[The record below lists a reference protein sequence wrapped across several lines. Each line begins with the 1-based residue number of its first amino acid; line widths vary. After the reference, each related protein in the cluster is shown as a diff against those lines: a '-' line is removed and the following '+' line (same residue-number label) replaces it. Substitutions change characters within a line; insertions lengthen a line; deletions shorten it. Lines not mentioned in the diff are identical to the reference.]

1 MHVSTT
7 TMYMKWIQETI
18 NPIIITAAMMSVAI
32 YKY

>member
-7 TMYMKWIQETI
+7 TMYMKRIHETI
-18 NPIIITAAMMSVAI
+18 NPIIIIEAMMYVAI